1 MKEAVFLLAKKRERH
16 YNLRMR
22 RIVLIIEYDGTIYVG
37 WQVQP
42 NGISVQETAAK
53 ALARLTGESLT
64 LHASGRTDSGV
75 HARAQV
81 AHFDTESRIPADKF
95 AFALNTFL
103 PPDIRIKA
111 SFELPGEGENEFHS
125 RFSVKKKH
133 YRYTVLNSTHDCCF
147 TRNYALHVHAP
158 LDLDRLNAA
167 AALFLGEHDFKAF
180 KASGSRAATTVRTI
194 YLSRWTRDGNYL
206 YYDVA
211 GSGFLYNMV
220 RIMVGTML
228 RVGMGYDDLGLIE
241 NALAHPER
249 SNAGDTA
256 PAHGLMLY
264 GVEYS
269 EFDTEDILRQ
279 SGSVISFTN
288 R

>member
-22 RIVLIIEYDGTIYVG
+22 RIVLIIEYDGTNYVG
-37 WQVQP
+37 WQIQP

-147 TRNYALHVHAP
+147 TRNYALHIHAP

-180 KASGSRAATTVRTI
+180 KASREQGGN
-194 YLSRWTRDGNYL
+194 DGADHL
-206 YYDVA
+206 
-211 GSGFLYNMV
+211 
-220 RIMVGTML
+220 
-228 RVGMGYDDLGLIE
+228 
-241 NALAHPER
+241 
-249 SNAGDTA
+249 
-256 PAHGLMLY
+256 
-264 GVEYS
+264 
-269 EFDTEDILRQ
+269 
-279 SGSVISFTN
+279 SFTLDKGRELPLLRRCRQRISLQYGPN
-288 R
+288 HGRHDAQGRYGI